1 MAFFPFADM
10 QAISPRPLMLIAGSA
25 ADTLYFSQ
33 DAYERA
39 AAPKELMII
48 DGASHID
55 LYHKAEYVPTVAT
68 KLADFYHQHL

>member
-1 MAFFPFADM
+1 M
-10 QAISPRPLMLIAGSA
+10 QAISPRPLLLIAGSE

-39 AAPKELMII
+39 AEPKELMII

-55 LYHKAEYVPTVAT
+55 QYHKRGYVPTVAA
-68 KLADFYHQHL
+68 KLAAFHHQHL